1 MSRPLAWAVAV
12 ILTAAPAALAQAE
25 KPKIETK
32 AVSFS
37 SADGVELQGT
47 IYKSVKGPGSPCV
60 ILLHSLFADPNKGDW
75 DGLALTLA
83 EKYTVL
89 RFDFRGH
96 GKSFVIDAKKF
107 WANPVNVRYM
117 PALANK
123 NPHPVRLD
131 FKDFEGKKPY
141 AAQLAND
148 ILAARVFLDQE
159 NDGGTA
165 NTSSVYL
172 VGATD
177 AATVGML
184 YMAAEW
190 KRPSVIPQARA
201 ISTIPAAQN
210 ELFGIQSEPAGADIA
225 GAVWLSAT
233 LHPSMTATAMRNLVS
248 GPYGSP
254 DMREKNPMWFL
265 YGDGDKSAATG
276 LGMQK
281 FFYNDVLVAKP
292 AAAGVKLQP
301 VKFTEMV
308 PIKESKA
315 LVGVNLLG
323 NQLGTEAKIL
333 EFLEKIEKDRK
344 SPARIPNRN
353 YTKAPLIRADM
364 FGAFA
369 K

>member
-1 MSRPLAWAVAV
+1 MSCPLAWAVAV
-12 ILTAAPAALAQAE
+12 ALTAAPVALAQA
-25 KPKIETK
+25 PKIETK

-117 PALANK
+117 PTLANK

-131 FKDFEGKKPY
+131 FKDFETKKPY

-177 AATVGML
+177 AATIGLL

-201 ISTIPAAQN
+201 ISTIPAGPN

-233 LHPSMTATAMRNLVS
+233 LPPSMMTATAMKNLVV
-248 GPYGSP
+248 GAP

-265 YGDGDKSAATG
+265 YGDGDKASGVTG

-292 AAAGVKLQP
+292 ASGTRLQP

-308 PIKESKA
+308 PIKDSKS

-323 NQLGTEAKIL
+323 NMLGTEAKIL

-344 SPARIPNRN
+344 APARIPNRN
-353 YTKAPLIRADM
+353 YTKAPLIRADL
-364 FGAFA
+364 FGAFR
-369 K
+369 